1 MNKNINSE
9 MVILARKSRGL
20 TQEELA
26 NLTGISQGH
35 LSKYE
40 ARGHEVPEDQL
51 AKIAEAVKYPESFFF
66 QKEESI
72 GLGPSILYHRK
83 RQQLGQK
90 KLQQIEAIVNVLSLQ
105 LRVLL
110 AKCEIDSENEFP
122 RYDIEDHNHNATR
135 IAQLVRAQWRLPM
148 GPIKNI
154 VRVIENAGGVVMNC
168 DFGTKDFDG
177 LGLAGESNRPFFFT
191 NKNIPTDR
199 LRFTL
204 AHEIGHIVMH
214 RANLSPE
221 IEEEA
226 NLFASEFLMPADE
239 IREELKPFSLE
250 KAARLKIEWKVSI
263 AALGRRAKDLGMIS
277 ESQYK
282 RFCTYISALGYRTKE
297 PISLSEEKP
306 SIPKTLVETLQ
317 KELKQSYQ
325 EMAKM
330 ANCYLS
336 EFLVNYLGAPG
347 INIFGARI

>member
-1 MNKNINSE
+1 MNNGVNSE
-9 MVILARKSRGL
+9 MVVLARKSRGL

-51 AKIAEAVKYPESFFF
+51 AKIAEAVDYPESFFF
-66 QKEESI
+66 QTEEPI

-83 RQQLGQK
+83 KQRLGQR
-90 KLQQIEAIVNVLSLQ
+90 KLQQIEAIVNVLRLQ
-105 LRVLL
+105 LRALL

-135 IAQLVRAQWRLPM
+135 IAQLIRAQWRLPM

-154 VRVIENAGGVVMNC
+154 IRIIENAGGVVMNC

-177 LGLAGESNRPFFFT
+177 LGVLGQGIRPFFFT
-191 NKNIPTDR
+191 NKDIPTDR

-204 AHEIGHIVMH
+204 AHEIGHIIMH
-214 RANLSPE
+214 QANLSPE
-221 IEEEA
+221 IEPEA
-226 NLFASEFLMPADE
+226 NEFASEFLMPADE

-250 KAARLKIEWKVSI
+250 KAARLKLEWKVSI
-263 AALGRRAKDLGMIS
+263 AALGRRAKSLGVIS

-282 RFCTYISALGYRTKE
+282 RFCTHISALGYRTKE

-306 SIPKTLVETLQ
+306 SVPKKLVEALQ
-317 KELKQSYQ
+317 QELKQSYQ
-325 EMAKM
+325 EMAEIAHCK
-330 ANCYLS
+330 LG
-336 EFLVNYLGAPG
+336 EFIANYLGRPALG
-347 INIFGARI
+347 LGA